1 MFVIYWQ
8 KGRVDFMSNFK
19 AALAQSY
26 DQDARRRSSK
36 SLSSWKIDER
46 EKFRKLL
53 SNEGKT
59 TILEIGA
66 GTGIDGFYFQQSGM
80 QITCIDLSSESVKK
94 CIERG
99 LNAKVMDFYQLDFAD
114 HSFQAVYTLNCL
126 LHGPKQD
133 LDRVLQ
139 EMHRVLTP
147 NGLLFIGLYGGY
159 DSEGV
164 WEADWCNP
172 QRFFSF
178 HTDNAIQKTLS
189 RWFQIVDFHTVPL
202 DDDNLHF
209 QSITLRK

>member
-1 MFVIYWQ
+1 MF
-8 KGRVDFMSNFK
+8 NFK

-26 DQDARRRSSK
+26 DQDAQRRSSK

-46 EKFRKLL
+46 EKFRE
-53 SNEGKT
+53 SISREGKT
-59 TILEIGA
+59 TLLEIGA
-66 GTGIDGFYFQQSGM
+66 GTGIDGDYFQQCGM

-99 LNAKVMDFYQLDFAD
+99 LNAKVMDFYHLDFPD
-114 HSFQAVYTLNCL
+114 HSFQAVYALNCL
-126 LHGPKQD
+126 LHTPKKD
-133 LDRVLQ
+133 LDQVLQ
-139 EMHRVLTP
+139 EMHRVLAP

-178 HTDNAIQKTLS
+178 HADNSIQKTLS
-189 RWFQIVDFHTVPL
+189 QWFQIVDFHTIPL